1 MSDQAKK
8 SRQELL
14 SNLFA
19 STGTGM
25 TTILLTNAIDTAK
38 VRWQVHGVH
47 SGSSLGG
54 FVGGIIK
61 KEGLWTGLWR
71 PALPANMVG
80 MGISVGMRY
89 GLYPSVRD
97 TVGAAKAALTGS
109 KGSAEK
115 VGPTGMFFAGLGAG
129 MCGYFI
135 ASPVLQVKVQLQA
148 EAGLV
153 GLDGKYATG
162 ARSGQAPTYRGTLHG
177 LGSLA
182 RSGAAEGG
190 LAGGVRSLW
199 RGASV
204 IVSRGALLSGA
215 QLMAYDGTK
224 TNAKKHGIM
233 ADGPMLHLSASL
245 VAAVCCTTMSM
256 PPDVVLSQYQSAHS
270 FGGQRL
276 EKYGRHGPWGCA
288 KVMLKESGPTVMM
301 RGWVPAF
308 VRLAPTCVFSFWLYE
323 QLRQLAGIGFMD

>member
-19 STGTGM
+19 SAGTGM
-25 TTILLTNAIDTAK
+25 TTISLTNAVDTAK
-38 VRWQVHGVH
+38 VRWQVTGVH
-47 SGSSLGG
+47 SGSSLGS
-54 FVGGIIK
+54 FVGGIIR

-80 MGISVGMRY
+80 MGVSVGLRY
-89 GLYPSVRD
+89 GLYPAVRD
-97 TVGAAKAALTGS
+97 SFGAFKAALTGS
-109 KGSAEK
+109 RDNVK

-153 GLDGKYATG
+153 GSDGNYTTG
-162 ARSGQAPTYRGTLHG
+162 ARSGHAPRYRGTLHG
-177 LGSLA
+177 LTSLA
-182 RSGAAEGG
+182 SSGAADGG
-190 LAGGVRSLW
+190 PAGALRTLW

-224 TNAKKHGIM
+224 TNVKQQGIM
-233 ADGPMLHLSASL
+233 ADGPMLHLCASL

-270 FGGQRL
+270 FGGERL
-276 EKYGRHGPWGCA
+276 EKYGRHGPLGCA
-288 KVMLKESGPTVMM
+288 KVMLKESGPMVMM